1 MTWEGM
7 LGVTGMF
14 QKSDQD
20 AFSSYHPLI
29 LFLYFCVVLLFN
41 MFFMH
46 PVILIISLVSVFI
59 YSVILNGMKAL
70 KFNVLYM
77 LPITII
83 VALINPLFNHSG
95 VTILFYLNENPVTL
109 ESIVFGIISAVVFIS
124 VIIGF
129 SCFNKVMTS
138 DKLMYLF
145 GRLIPI
151 LSLMFSMTLRFVPR
165 YKAQMKK
172 ISNAQ
177 KCIGM
182 DASRG
187 NVLRRI
193 RNGVRI
199 ISILITWALENAIE
213 SADSMKA
220 RGFELKGRT
229 AFSVFSWKKRDK
241 TLIVLQL
248 ILLCIILIGM
258 VLGEFNAAYIPII
271 VISGMGQK
279 SFLFYLTYALFCLL
293 PVIVDVKESVVWNKL
308 KSAG

>member
-1 MTWEGM
+1 M
-7 LGVTGMF
+7 TGMF
-14 QKSDQD
+14 QKSDCD
-20 AFSSYHPLI
+20 AFSSHHPLI
-29 LFLYFCVVLLFN
+29 LFLYFSVVLLFN

-46 PVILIISLVSVFI
+46 PVILIISLASSFI
-59 YSVILNGMKAL
+59 YSVILNGLKAL

-77 LPITII
+77 LPITCI

-109 ESIVFGIISAVVFIS
+109 ESIVFGVISAVAFIS

-151 LSLMFSMTLRFVPR
+151 LSLMFSMTLRFIPR

-187 NVLRRI
+187 NVLKRI

-213 SADSMKA
+213 SADSMKS
-220 RGFELKGRT
+220 RGFGLKGRT
-229 AFSVFSWKKRDK
+229 SFSVFSWKKRDK
-241 TLIVLQL
+241 KVIVFQI
-248 ILLCIILIGM
+248 ILLSIIFVGLGF
-258 VLGEFNAAYIPII
+258 GEFNSTYIPII
-271 VISGMGQK
+271 SISGMQGK
-279 SFLFYLTYALFCLL
+279 SFLFFLAYAVFCLL
-293 PVIVDVKESVVWNKL
+293 PVIADVKEGVVWNKL
-308 KSAG
+308 KSVD

>member
-1 MTWEGM
+1 M
-7 LGVTGMF
+7 L
-14 QKSDQD
+14 QKIDQD

-29 LFLYFCVVLLFN
+29 LFLYFCVVLSFN

-46 PVILIISLVSVFI
+46 PVILMISLFSVFI
-59 YSVILNGMKAL
+59 YSVILNGTKAL

-77 LPITII
+77 LPITLI

-95 VTILFYLNENPVTL
+95 VTILFYLNNNPVTL
-109 ESIVFGIISAVVFIS
+109 ESIVFGVILAVLFIS
-124 VIIGF
+124 VMIGF

-145 GRLIPI
+145 GKLIPI

-165 YKAQMKK
+165 YKAQLKR

-187 NVLRRI
+187 NIIKRI
-193 RNGVRI
+193 KNGVRM

-220 RGFELKGRT
+220 RGFGLKGRT
-229 AFSVFSWKKRDK
+229 SFSVFSWKKRDK
-241 TLIVLQL
+241 IFIVFE
-248 ILLCIILIGM
+248 IILFVIILTGM
-258 VLGEFNAAYIPII
+258 ELGKFKSEYIPMII
-271 VISGMGQK
+271 ISGMDEK
-279 SFLFYLTYALFCLL
+279 SFLFFLTYAVFCLL
-293 PVIVDVKESVVWNKL
+293 PVMADVKESIVWSKL
-308 KSAG
+308 KSIA

>member
-1 MTWEGM
+1 
-7 LGVTGMF
+7 MF
-14 QKSDQD
+14 QKSDSGYD

-29 LFLYFCVVLLFN
+29 LFLYFCVVLFFN

-46 PVILIISLVSVFI
+46 PAILIISLISMFI
-59 YSVILNGMKAL
+59 YSVMLNGLRAL

-77 LPITII
+77 LPVTVI
-83 VALINPLFNHSG
+83 VALINPLFNHYG
-95 VTILFYLNENPVTL
+95 VTILFYLNNNPITL
-109 ESIVFGIISAVVFIS
+109 ESVVYGIILAVVFIS

-138 DKLMYLF
+138 DKLIYLF

-165 YKAQMKK
+165 YKAQLKK

-187 NVLRRI
+187 NVLKRI
-193 RNGVRI
+193 KNGVRI

-220 RGFELKGRT
+220 RGFGLRGRT
-229 AFSVFSWKKRDK
+229 SFSLFSWKKRDK
-241 TLIVLQL
+241 AFFVLQIVLL
-248 ILLCIILIGM
+248 GIILTGM
-258 VLGEFNAAYIPII
+258 GWGKFNSQYSPMIT
-271 VISGMGQK
+271 ISGMGEK
-279 SFLFYLTYALFCLL
+279 SFLFFLAYAVFCLL
-293 PVIVDVKESVVWNKL
+293 PVMTDVKESIVWSKL
-308 KSAG
+308 KSVD